1 MTAGVAPPVQPGSWP
16 LLSVRGLAARFGP
29 LRALDH
35 VDLCLRPGELV
46 ALAGENGAG
55 KTTLVRCISGDM
67 APAGGEIL
75 LAGRPV
81 PADPAAVLR
90 RGVAV
95 VWQDLALCDNLDIA
109 ANMLLGRERRW
120 FLLSDTRQR
129 AAAEGILRALGIP
142 LDDPSRA
149 VRTLSR
155 GQRQLLAVA
164 RAMSWKPQLLILDEP
179 TASLGVTET
188 AQVEGLITS
197 LRLQGTTILMVSH
210 DVEQMFRLADRIVVL
225 RHGRVAGDVRTG
237 SGHPDEVTALI
248 SGQPV
253 DSSARRQLTR
263 LHGLADR
270 LASADPSSSLSLILS
285 ALGAALGTERLCI
298 HLLERPDTLVCAA
311 SLGLPPPLL
320 ASWSRLGYGPAGGPV
335 GLAAATA
342 EVVVDDNVR
351 ASAAWAPF
359 REVARE
365 AKISSSWAVPVLG
378 PSGLIGVITVFR
390 PVAGRPQRDELDLV
404 SVYAGYAASA
414 VERDRLLDQVTARN
428 RVLETIR
435 EMLETLAG
443 PIPVA
448 EGLAVALRALRHGLQ
463 ADEVALLSQPPG
475 GAPRSRA
482 HAGSHRPGQPSPPM
496 ADTAARALAVAQHDG
511 RARSTEGGRRLTVT
525 FPAPGGPAVLVASWA
540 GRRATADAVAL
551 MEDAAHSLR
560 LALEREAA
568 ALAHEEAATLRRS
581 QELQRSFLTRLSHEL
596 RTPLTAIRGYATS
609 LLQTDVTWDAASQ
622 DRFLGRIS
630 AESARL
636 GRLVGDLLDFSAI
649 ESGILRLHHDWCDIA
664 LVLEAAIACLPQPG
678 ASMIEVT
685 CHRALPAVWADH
697 DRLEQVFV
705 NMLDNAIRHNPPG
718 TRVSVTAEPG
728 RGGEVVIGVSD
739 DGSGLPPDLAAP
751 FEPKRR
757 GHSAS
762 AGAGLGLSIAHG
774 IVVAHGGQIRPRRPA
789 KGTRF
794 EIRLPVEAAGG
805 AGGNPPAYG
814 ATPDRAAPADDAAL
828 ARGATPGADT
838 ALAGGATRGAD
849 AVPAANG
856 ATGSAAGGNG
866 ARGAGPASLA
876 AHDAAIGKD
885 AAMGKRAGNG
895 RSGRPPGQPRPARAA
910 RPANPAGAGG
920 PAAPAMTPAPGP
932 DHDV

>member
-1 MTAGVAPPVQPGSWP
+1 MAASVAPPAPAGSWP
-16 LLSVRGLAARFGP
+16 LLSVQGLAARFGP

-35 VDLCLRPGELV
+35 VDLSLRPGELV

-67 APAGGEIL
+67 APDAGDIL

-81 PADPAAVLR
+81 PTDPAAVLR

-109 ANMLLGRERRW
+109 ANILLGRERRW

-129 AAAEGILRALGIP
+129 AAAAGILRALGIP
-142 LDDPSRA
+142 LDDPSRG

-164 RAMSWKPQLLILDEP
+164 RAMSWQPHLLILDEP

-188 AQVEGLITS
+188 AQVEGLISS
-197 LRLQGTTILMVSH
+197 LRLQGTTILLVSH

-225 RHGRVAGDVRTG
+225 RHGRVAGDVRTD

-320 ASWSRLGYGPAGGPV
+320 ASWSRLGCGPAGGPV
-335 GLAAATA
+335 GLAAAAA

-359 REVARE
+359 RLLARE

-390 PVAGRPQRDELDLV
+390 PVTGRPQRDELDLV

-443 PIPVA
+443 PVPVS
-448 EGLAVALRALRHGLQ
+448 EGLVVALRALRRGLQ
-463 ADEVALLSQPPG
+463 ADEVALLSRGPDGTP
-475 GAPRSRA
+475 ASRA
-482 HAGSHRPGQPSPPM
+482 QAGNNRPGRLSQPV
-496 ADTAARALAVAQHDG
+496 AGTAIRALTAAHDDG
-511 RARSTEGGRRLTVT
+511 RARGTDGQRQLSVT
-525 FPAPGGPAVLVASWA
+525 FPAPGGPTVLVASW
-540 GRRATADAVAL
+540 GKRSATADAVAL

-568 ALAHEEAATLRRS
+568 AAAHEEAATLRRS
-581 QELQRSFLTRLSHEL
+581 QELQRSFLSRLSHEL

-622 DRFLGRIS
+622 HRFLGRIS

-649 ESGILRLHHDWCDIA
+649 ESGILRLQHDWCDIA
-664 LVLEAAIACLPQPG
+664 LVLEAAVACLPQLG
-678 ASMIEVT
+678 ASMVEVT
-685 CHRALPAVWADH
+685 CHPALPAVWADH

-705 NMLDNAIRHNPPG
+705 NLLDNALRHNPPG
-718 TRVSVTAEPG
+718 TRVSVTAGPG
-728 RGGEVVIGVSD
+728 QSGEVVIAVCD
-739 DGSGLPPDLAAP
+739 DGSGLPPDLAAAP
-751 FEPKRR
+751 FGPKRR
-757 GHSAS
+757 GQSAS
-762 AGAGLGLSIAHG
+762 AGAGLGLSIAQG
-774 IVVAHGGQIRPRRPA
+774 IVAAHAGQIRSAGTR
-789 KGTRF
+789 KGTSF
-794 EIRLPVEAAGG
+794 EIRLPVEA
-805 AGGNPPAYG
+805 
-814 ATPDRAAPADDAAL
+814 PDRANGAERGSAVARANGAMRAD
-828 ARGATPGADT
+828 GASGANG
-838 ALAGGATRGAD
+838 AGGATRAITGRAG
-849 AVPAANG
+849 G
-856 ATGSAAGGNG
+856 ATGAGGA
-866 ARGAGPASLA
+866 ARTGRQAVRDITSRR
-876 AHDAAIGKD
+876 K
-885 AAMGKRAGNG
+885 AGNG
-895 RSGRPPGQPRPARAA
+895 RAPG
-910 RPANPAGAGG
+910 PAGARPHGSTAG
-920 PAAPAMTPAPGP
+920 EMPEGAG
-932 DHDV
+932 HDD

>member
-1 MTAGVAPPVQPGSWP
+1 MAASVAPPLEAGSWP
-16 LLSVRGLAARFGP
+16 LLSIQGLAARFGP
-29 LRALDH
+29 LRALDR
-35 VDLCLRPGELV
+35 VDLTLRPGELV

-67 APAGGEIL
+67 APDAGEIL
-75 LAGRPV
+75 LVGRLV

-109 ANMLLGRERRW
+109 ANIMLGRERRW
-120 FLLSDTRQR
+120 FLPSDTRQR
-129 AAAEGILRALGIP
+129 VAAADILRSLGIP
-142 LDDPSRA
+142 LDDPSRG

-164 RAMSWKPQLLILDEP
+164 RAMSWQPQLLILDEP
-179 TASLGVTET
+179 TASLGVTEA

-197 LRLQGTTILMVSH
+197 LRLQGTTILLVSH

-225 RHGRVAGDVRTG
+225 RHGRVVGDIRTD

-248 SGQPV
+248 SGQPL

-270 LASADPSSSLSLILS
+270 LASADPSSSLSQILS

-320 ASWSRLGYGPAGGPV
+320 AAWSRLGYGPAGGPV

-359 REVARE
+359 RLLARE

-390 PVAGRPQRDELDLV
+390 PATGRPQRDELDLV

-443 PIPVA
+443 PIPVS
-448 EGLAVALRALRHGLQ
+448 EGLEVALRALRRGLQ
-463 ADEVALLSQPPG
+463 ADEVALLSRGPDGTP
-475 GAPRSRA
+475 ASRA
-482 HAGSHRPGQPSPPM
+482 HAGSYHPGRLSQLV
-496 ADTAARALAVAQHDG
+496 AGTATQALTAAYDDG
-511 RARSTEGGRRLTVT
+511 RARSTDGQRQLSVT
-525 FPAPGGPAVLVASWA
+525 FPAPGGPTVLVASW
-540 GRRATADAVAL
+540 GKRSATADAVAL

-568 ALAHEEAATLRRS
+568 AAAHEEAATLRRS
-581 QELQRSFLTRLSHEL
+581 QELQRSFLSRLSHEL

-622 DRFLGRIS
+622 HRFLGRIS

-649 ESGILRLHHDWCDIA
+649 ESGILRLQHDWCDIA
-664 LVLEAAIACLPQPG
+664 LVLEAAVACLPQAG
-678 ASMIEVT
+678 ASTVEVT
-685 CHRALPAVWADH
+685 CHPALPAVWADH

-705 NMLDNAIRHNPPG
+705 NLLDNALRHNPPG
-718 TRVSVTAEPG
+718 TRVSVTAGPG
-728 RGGEVVIGVSD
+728 QSGEVVIAVCD
-739 DGSGLPPDLAAP
+739 DGAGLPPDLAAAP

-762 AGAGLGLSIAHG
+762 AGAGLGLLIAQG
-774 IVVAHGGQIRPRRPA
+774 IIAAHAGQIQSAGTR
-789 KGTRF
+789 KGTSF
-794 EIRLPVEAAGG
+794 EIRLPVEA
-805 AGGNPPAYG
+805 
-814 ATPDRAAPADDAAL
+814 PDRANGA
-828 ARGATPGADT
+828 ARGDAVARADGATRADGAKEAGST
-838 ALAGGATRGAD
+838 TGATNGKAGGATSAGAAPRTSRQ
-849 AVPAANG
+849 AVRDVAA
-856 ATGSAAGGNG
+856 
-866 ARGAGPASLA
+866 
-876 AHDAAIGKD
+876 
-885 AAMGKRAGNG
+885 KRTAGNG
-895 RSGRPPGQPRPARAA
+895 KAA
-910 RPANPAGAGG
+910 RPAGARPHGSTAGDMPEGAGH
-920 PAAPAMTPAPGP
+920 P
-932 DHDV
+932 